1 MTSLSH
7 SEVELTLA
15 PSRSGGSLTQG
26 KEKKA
31 AESTMFDSDI
41 PEVYYTL
48 DAARREHA
56 EYICHQVENSV
67 ASGTDPLYEF
77 DGIVPSEGSV
87 MVGGSEGGSGVGVI
101 MRVIPP
107 EPPSSLLRSRRI
119 LEAKNVLYEDNE
131 IPQDTLRHRCLRGNS
146 YSVENGTKA
155 ASYIAFHCRTK
166 SLVVAFFT
174 ALALLLAVASLALTT
189 LLWFGVYDASPS
201 SPSSPLPSPT
211 PKQCDCPCEC
221 VLIIRSKERGNL
233 NQ

>member
-48 DAARREHA
+48 DAAQREH
-56 EYICHQVENSV
+56 NSV

-77 DGIVPSEGSV
+77 DRIVRSV

-101 MRVIPP
+101 MRAIPP

-155 ASYIAFHCRTK
+155 ASYIAFRCRTK

-174 ALALLLAVASLALTT
+174 ALALLLAVASLGLTT
-189 LLWFGVYDASPS
+189 LGCTM
-201 SPSSPLPSPT
+201 PLPPPPPPPPPHSHLPH
-211 PKQCDCPCEC
+211 
-221 VLIIRSKERGNL
+221 L
-233 NQ
+233 NSVTAPVSVY